1 MNNWLVVLAW
11 IAGILIVLVF
21 GKALA
26 LPMKIILRLII
37 NGILGGIAI
46 LIINFIGSYFG
57 FNISL
62 NVVSSLI
69 AGVLGLPGMILLII
83 LKFLL

>member
-62 NVVSSLI
+62 NVVSALI